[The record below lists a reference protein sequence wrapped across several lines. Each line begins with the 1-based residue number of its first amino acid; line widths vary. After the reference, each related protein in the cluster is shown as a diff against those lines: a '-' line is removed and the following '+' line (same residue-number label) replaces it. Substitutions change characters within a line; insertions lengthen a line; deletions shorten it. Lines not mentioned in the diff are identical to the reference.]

1 MRPLRPCRNERECLK
16 KTRLFPWFSSNF
28 EVEGTWTSLIGWLH
42 KTSNIGIC
50 YFSSKKQ
57 KNRKNRKNKIKF
69 RICENMWWERT
80 KASFMTGR
88 NENGWFSS
96 RSATSF
102 IWSTEYFSK
111 ISFQQAFKLP
121 KKNNNINSFSFNFQ
135 FYAVQLEIRV

>member
-1 MRPLRPCRNERECLK
+1 MSLK
-16 KTRLFPWFSSNF
+16 RTSLFPWFSNNF

-57 KNRKNRKNKIKF
+57 KNRKNKIKF

-121 KKNNNINSFSFNFQ
+121 KKIIIWITFPSISNSMQYNWKFVSKVVCVF
-135 FYAVQLEIRV
+135 